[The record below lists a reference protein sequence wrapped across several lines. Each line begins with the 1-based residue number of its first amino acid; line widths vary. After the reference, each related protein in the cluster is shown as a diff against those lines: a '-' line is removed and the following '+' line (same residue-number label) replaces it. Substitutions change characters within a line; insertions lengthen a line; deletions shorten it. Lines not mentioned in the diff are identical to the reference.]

1 MQMKDNAWD
10 LFDKWANIYNKEND
24 KLGGN
29 SQNNEFVEGW
39 SIIEDTDHVKTL
51 DDAVGLLIFGYDDNA
66 LSIVDEWIE
75 TDENGEDADYLGFR
89 LGDIKNKLENYYE

>member
-10 LFDKWANIYNKEND
+10 LFDKWASIYNQEND

-39 SIIEDTDHVKTL
+39 SIIEDTNHVKTL

-66 LSIVDEWIE
+66 LSTVDDWIE
-75 TDENGEDADYLGFR
+75 IDGEDAEYLGFR

>member
-10 LFDKWANIYNKEND
+10 LFDKWASIYNQEND
-24 KLGGN
+24 KRGGN

-39 SIIEDTDHVKTL
+39 SIIENTDHVKTL

-66 LSIVDEWIE
+66 LSTIDEWIE
-75 TDENGEDADYLGFR
+75 TDEDGEDAKYLGFR
-89 LGDIKNKLENYYE
+89 LGDIRNKLEDYYE

>member
-1 MQMKDNAWD
+1 MQMKDNAWN
-10 LFDKWANIYNKEND
+10 LFDKWASIYNQEND
-24 KLGGN
+24 KLGSN

-39 SIIEDTDHVKTL
+39 SIIEDTTHVKIL

-66 LSIVDEWIE
+66 LSIVNDWI
-75 TDENGEDADYLGFR
+75 TADGEDDDYLGFR

>member
-1 MQMKDNAWD
+1 MKDNAWD
-10 LFDKWANIYNKEND
+10 IFNKWENIYYQENN

-39 SIIEDTDHVKTL
+39 SIIEDTDHVKTI

-66 LSIVDEWIE
+66 LTTVDEWIE
-75 TDENGEDADYLGFR
+75 TDTDKEDAKYLGFR
-89 LGDIKNKLENYYE
+89 LGDIRNKLKDYYE

>member
-1 MQMKDNAWD
+1 MKMNDKASSI
-10 LFDKWANIYNKEND
+10 FDKWEKLYYEEND

-29 SQNNEFVEGW
+29 SKNGDFVEGW
-39 SIIEDTDHVKTL
+39 CIIENDTYVKTL

-66 LSIVDEWIE
+66 LSIVNDWI
-75 TDENGEDADYLGFR
+75 TADGEDDDYLGFR